1 MANELGMTVQG
12 NNFQLNRQMLI
23 NRINELIQSDFQ
35 QLILVLYR
43 VDVNEDKLKYL
54 LKENS
59 EENAAIIIADLLIE
73 RQSQK
78 IISRQQFNKRDNEID
93 ENEKW

>member
-1 MANELGMTVQG
+1 VANELGMTVQG